1 MVTVTKL
8 KLDDLRSA
16 PVRDG
21 KHFQSITCT
30 GTLLQLEWPVLNWAF
45 RDKVSGISVWLM
57 EKTCG
62 LQNQMAIENTPWLFG
77 CP

>member
-1 MVTVTKL
+1 MVTVTEL
-8 KLDDLRSA
+8 KPDDLRFA

-21 KHFQSITCT
+21 KHFQSIT

-45 RDKVSGISVWLM
+45 GDKVSRISVWLM

-62 LQNQMAIENTPWLFG
+62 LQTQMAIENTPWLFG